1 MGSISNPLRA
11 TPTITI
17 VTVTTDP
24 TPLPA
29 IPLKDRTKIKIIN
42 PTTVDLLITDAEG
55 TADFPI
61 PPDIP
66 IEYNAPENVIIYA
79 RVLSGSV
86 NIPVQ
91 ELK

>member
-17 VTVTTDP
+17 VTVTTNP
-24 TPLPA
+24 TPLPS
-29 IPLKDRTKIKIIN
+29 IPLKNRTQIKIIN

-55 TADFPI
+55 TADFPL
-61 PPDIP
+61 PPDILL
-66 IEYNAPENVIIYA
+66 EYNAPENVIIYA
-79 RVLSGSV
+79 RVTNGSV